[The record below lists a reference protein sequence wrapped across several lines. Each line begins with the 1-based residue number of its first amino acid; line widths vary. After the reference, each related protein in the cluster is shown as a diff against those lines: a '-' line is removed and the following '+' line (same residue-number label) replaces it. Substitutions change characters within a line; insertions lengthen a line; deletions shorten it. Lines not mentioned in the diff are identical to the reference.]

1 MSKRK
6 NKTLVTNYVG
16 LLLDFLRDAISYGGG
31 LQLLTCSCSCSTC
44 WLLMVIAPSFL
55 PAFPLLSCT
64 ISWVAAMQLYE
75 ELLLDCKR
83 WKDPFQTCFLLSV
96 SAFIHRLLDV
106 RFVRQRTWSERGS
119 HQFQWMN
126 NEWSLFKFS
135 FDMEWYRPA
144 WHSNMRKQ
152 SCFGCTIW
160 FMTAVTKWVGHKY
173 VIKQSLVSA
182 VNFDWFLTSPH
193 PDIKPTQV

>member
-1 MSKRK
+1 MAKNVQTQKQNIGDKLCRPTPWFFKRCYQLWRG
-6 NKTLVTNYVG
+6 TAAAYLFVFLFH
-16 LLLDFLRDAISYGGG
+16 LLIADGDRRSPS
-31 LQLLTCSCSCSTC
+31 LL
-44 WLLMVIAPSFL
+44 P
-55 PAFPLLSCT
+55 PFPLLSCT

-83 WKDPFQTCFLLSV
+83 WKDPSQTCFLLPV

-182 VNFDWFLTSPH
+182 VNFDWFFNESPSWH
-193 PDIKPTQV
+193 

>member
-1 MSKRK
+1 MAE
-6 NKTLVTNYVG
+6 
-16 LLLDFLRDAISYGGG
+16 D
-31 LQLLTCSCSCSTC
+31 CSCLPVRVPVPPADCWW
-44 WLLMVIAPSFL
+44 WLLPPSFPPSPFF
-55 PAFPLLSCT
+55 PARFLEWPQCNFTRNCCWIVSVGT
-64 ISWVAAMQLYE
+64 
-75 ELLLDCKR
+75 
-83 WKDPFQTCFLLSV
+83 WKDPFQICFLLSV

-152 SCFGCTIW
+152 SCFGYTQYDLW
-160 FMTAVTKWVGHKY
+160 R
-173 VIKQSLVSA
+173 QLQNESA
-182 VNFDWFLTSPH
+182 INMLLNKV
-193 PDIKPTQV
+193 

>member
-1 MSKRK
+1 MLSAMA
-6 NKTLVTNYVG
+6 G
-16 LLLDFLRDAISYGGG
+16 D
-31 LQLLTCSCSCSTC
+31 CSCLPVRVPVPPADC
-44 WLLMVIAPSFL
+44 WWWSLSFL
-55 PAFPLLSCT
+55 PSFPLLSCT

-83 WKDPFQTCFLLSV
+83 WKDPSETCFLLPV

-106 RFVRQRTWSERGS
+106 RFVRQRTYSERGS

-152 SCFGCTIW
+152 SCFGYTQYDLW
-160 FMTAVTKWVGHKY
+160 R
-173 VIKQSLVSA
+173 QSQNESA
-182 VNFDWFLTSPH
+182 INML
-193 PDIKPTQV
+193 